1 MYALLLPTVT
11 HGLLKYIFTS
21 VIQYIVLV
29 VIHEAQKLRHHVEED
44 SNPPPPRSMMEA
56 YFPELLASFLGSLF
70 ADVTL
75 FPVETTLV
83 RLHIQGTRTIIDNI
97 DYGYGVVPVS
107 TRYEGFMDC
116 FRSIVNEEG
125 MMGLYKGFG
134 ALILQY
140 AIHAA
145 ILKLTHVIYTRLIED
160 LLVVNKKEEAE

>member
-1 MYALLLPTVT
+1 
-11 HGLLKYIFTS
+11 
-21 VIQYIVLV
+21 
-29 VIHEAQKLRHHVEED
+29 
-44 SNPPPPRSMMEA
+44 MEA

-75 FPVETTLV
+75 YPIETTLA

-97 DYGYGVVPVS
+97 DYGYSVVPIS
-107 TRYEGFMDC
+107 TRYEGFSDC
-116 FRSIVNEEG
+116 FRGIIKEEG
-125 MMGLYKGFG
+125 TMGLYKGFG

-160 LLVVNKKEEAE
+160 LLVVNKKKEEE